1 MNYKRTLITCYIGFI
16 TQAIVANFAP
26 LLFLRFHNEYNIP
39 LGKIALISTVFYITQ
54 IVVDILCAAI
64 VDHIGYRKSVVVSQF
79 LAGVGLIGLAVLPNL
94 LSSPF
99 AGILISVVV
108 YAMGSGLIEVLVSPI
123 VEACPFEHKD
133 SVMSL
138 LHSFYCWGAVGVV
151 SLSTIFFAIFG
162 IEYWWVLACLWALLP
177 LFNIYNF
184 MTCPIERLTQEGKG
198 LSAKKLLG
206 IPLFWGF
213 LLLMIGAGASEASM
227 AQWASAYVESALGFS
242 KTIGDIVGPC
252 MFAVSM
258 GLSRTVYGK
267 YGHKMNLVN
276 FMMGSGILCLA
287 CYLLAA
293 VSANPVLGLIGCIVC
308 GFSVGIMWPG
318 SISIAS
324 GKIPFGG
331 TGLFAF
337 LAMAGDLGASIGPAA
352 IGVITQNA
360 GDNMKAGMLAG
371 CVFPAILI
379 ASLCLIRR
387 MQLKSKNIETERLKS
402 TPIFAPFSGFSVHLQ
417 IELSH
422 RNKNVIINKGGDL
435 SELPSDER
443 KCACFALFLCQG

>member
-1 MNYKRTLITCYIGFI
+1 MAENVNYKRTLITCYIGFI

-39 LGKIALISTVFYITQ
+39 LGKIALISAVFYITQ

-108 YAMGSGLIEVLVSPI
+108 YAMGNGLIEVLVSPI

-387 MQLKSKNIETERLKS
+387 MQLKK
-402 TPIFAPFSGFSVHLQ
+402 
-417 IELSH
+417 
-422 RNKNVIINKGGDL
+422 
-435 SELPSDER
+435 
-443 KCACFALFLCQG
+443 